1 MSLSWWWRPVRKT
14 PDAFP
19 KDYLQTLK
27 QQILDCPY
35 LDATTLN
42 KRFSGTYG
50 FSITFRKSALH
61 KALKICPAFETYLQK
76 TMDPKTNA
84 FFLNPLLIG
93 EGAKVEPHIDL
104 SLGSWI
110 RPETPPYP
118 TKVSVLYIEVPPG
131 LKGGQLTLHRKK
143 PVGTIKPQKNLLV
156 EFAGDLLHEVEQVGF
171 EEGAEPQPRISL
183 VCEHYEL
190 NEDQL
195 ELIPEFHLSSQKS
208 FEDFLNLALSED
220 ECGNTDRHF

>member
-1 MSLSWWWRPVRKT
+1 MRKT
-14 PDAFP
+14 PEAFAAEYLDA
-19 KDYLQTLK
+19 LK
-27 QQILDCPY
+27 AQILSSPY
-35 LDATTLN
+35 LDGTTLN
-42 KRFSGTYG
+42 KRFHGTYG
-50 FSITFRKSALH
+50 FSMTFRKSAMP
-61 KALKICPAFETYLQK
+61 KALRICPAFETFLNA
-76 TMDPKTNA
+76 TMEPKSNA
-84 FFLNPLLIG
+84 YFLNPLLIG

-118 TKVSVLYIEVPPG
+118 RKVSVLYIEVPPG
-131 LKGGQLTLHRKK
+131 LRGGQLTLHRKK
-143 PVGTIKPQKNLLV
+143 PVGKIKPQKNLLV

-171 EEGAEPQPRISL
+171 EADAQPAPRISL

-208 FEDFLNLALSED
+208 FQDFLNLALSED
-220 ECGNTDRHF
+220 HRGNSDRHFEDDLEVTP